1 MNIHEATAQYE
12 AWAARHLTL
21 LPADLDL
28 KHARMAE
35 GRFAFLRATFYRW
48 MQRWEEVCPAL
59 ARAPRVLGIGD
70 LHVENFGT
78 WRDAEGRLVWG
89 INDFDEAHELP
100 YTQDLV
106 RLAASA
112 LIAAQEGRLEIV
124 PHAVCEAILAGYR
137 EALASGGQP
146 FVLEEHHGW
155 LRELAFNVLRD
166 PVRFWKKLED
176 LPTSKKGLSSGLE
189 KLLAKDLP
197 EPRLSYRVVH
207 RVAGLGSLG
216 RPRFVVLADWHGGFV
231 AREAKGILPS
241 ACVWAQGKRAGEATR
256 LPTVWLQAVRC
267 QDPFLRVAG
276 KWLLRR
282 LAPHC
287 SRIELSSLPKK
298 KDEEHLLRAMG
309 WETAN
314 VHLGTRGA
322 AKKISRDLAARPAEW
337 LRDGATKMVDCV
349 GEDWREWKSGQQAP
363 GPANST
369 E

>member
-1 MNIHEATAQYE
+1 MNIHEATAEYE

-21 LPADLDL
+21 FPADLDL
-28 KHARMAE
+28 KHTRMAE
-35 GRFAFLRATFYRW
+35 DPFAFLRATFYRW
-48 MQRWEEVCPAL
+48 MQRWEETCSAL

-89 INDFDEAHELP
+89 INDFDEAFDLP

-106 RLAASA
+106 RLASSA
-112 LIAAQEGRLEIV
+112 LIAAQEGHLEIV

-137 EALASGGQP
+137 ESLACGGRP
-146 FVLEEHHGW
+146 YVLEEHHGW
-155 LRELAFNVLRD
+155 LRGLALNVLRD
-166 PVRFWKKLED
+166 PARFWKKLED
-176 LPTSKKGLSSGLE
+176 LTASKKGLPRAVE
-189 KLLAKDLP
+189 RLLVKDLP
-197 EPRLSYRVVH
+197 EPRLPYRVVH
-207 RVAGLGSLG
+207 RTAGLGSLG
-216 RPRFVVLADWHGGFV
+216 RPLFVVLADWHGGFV

-241 ACVWAQGKRAGEATR
+241 ACVWAQAGRGGRTTR
-256 LPTVWLQAVRC
+256 LPAAWLQAVRC

-287 SRIELSSLPKK
+287 SRIELSSLPKQ
-298 KDEEHLLRAMG
+298 KDEEQLLRAMG

-322 AKKISRDLAARPAEW
+322 AAKIGRDLAARPAHW
-337 LRDGATKMVDCV
+337 LRDAAAKMVDCV
-349 GEDWREWKSGQQAP
+349 TEDWKAWR
-363 GPANST
+363 
-369 E
+369 

>member
-21 LPADLDL
+21 LPVDLDL

-35 GRFAFLRATFYRW
+35 GRFEFLRATFYRW
-48 MQRWEEVCPAL
+48 MQRWEEACPAL
-59 ARAPRVLGIGD
+59 ARAPRVLAIGD
-70 LHVENFGT
+70 LHIENFGT
-78 WRDAEGRLVWG
+78 WRDAEGRLIWG
-89 INDFDEAHELP
+89 INDFDEAYELP

-112 LIAAQEGRLEIV
+112 LVAAHEGHLEIV
-124 PHAVCEAILAGYR
+124 PHAVCEAVLAGYR
-137 EALASGGQP
+137 EALASGGRP

-155 LRELAFNVLRD
+155 LRELAVSELRD
-166 PVRFWKKLED
+166 PVRFWKKFED
-176 LPTSKKGLSSGLE
+176 LPASKKGLPAGVE

-197 EPRLSYRVVH
+197 EPQLPYRVVH

-216 RPRFVVLADWHGGFV
+216 RPRFVALADWHGGFV

-241 ACVWAQGKRAGEATR
+241 ACVWAQGKGAGEATH
-256 LPTVWLQAVRC
+256 LPDVWLGAVRC
-267 QDPFLRVAG
+267 RDPFLRVAG

-322 AKKISRDLAARPAEW
+322 ARKISRDLAARPAEW
-337 LRDGATKMVDCV
+337 LREGAGKMVECV
-349 GEDWREWKSGQQAP
+349 TEDWGEWKG
-363 GPANST
+363 G
-369 E
+369 

>member
-12 AWAARHLTL
+12 AWAAQRLTL

-28 KHARMAE
+28 KHTRMTEA
-35 GRFAFLRATFYRW
+35 RFAFLRATFYRW
-48 MQRWEEVCPAL
+48 IQRWPEACPAL
-59 ARAPRVLGIGD
+59 TRAPRVLGIGD

-112 LIAAQEGRLEIV
+112 LIAAQEGHLEIV
-124 PHAVCEAILAGYR
+124 PHAVCEAIIAGYR

-155 LRELAFNVLRD
+155 LKELALNVLRD
-166 PVRFWKKLED
+166 PVRFWKKLDD
-176 LPTSKKGLSSGLE
+176 LPASKTGLPTGVE

-197 EPRLSYRVVH
+197 ERQLPYRVVH

-256 LPTVWLQAVRC
+256 LAAAWLQAVRC

-282 LAPHC
+282 LGPHC
-287 SRIELSSLPKK
+287 SRIELSLLPKQ

-322 AKKISRDLAARPAEW
+322 AGQISRDLAARPAEW
-337 LRDGATKMVDCV
+337 LRDGAAKMVDCV
-349 GEDWREWKSGQQAP
+349 SKDWREWNSG
-363 GPANST
+363 
-369 E
+369 

>member
-28 KHARMAE
+28 KHSRMAE

-48 MQRWEEVCPAL
+48 MQRWDEACPAL
-59 ARAPRVLGIGD
+59 ARAPRVLGVGD

-78 WRDAEGRLVWG
+78 WRDAEGRLIWG
-89 INDFDEAHELP
+89 INDFDEAIELP
-100 YTQDLV
+100 YTQDLA

-112 LIAAQEGRLEIV
+112 LIAAHEGHLEIV

-137 EALASGGQP
+137 EALASGGQA

-155 LRELAFNVLRD
+155 LRELAVNELRD
-166 PVRFWKKLED
+166 PVLFWKRFED
-176 LPTSKKGLSSGLE
+176 LPTSRKGLTPRLE
-189 KLLAKDLP
+189 KLLSGFLP
-197 EPRLSYRVVH
+197 EPGLKYRVVH

-216 RPRFVVLADWHGGFV
+216 RPRFVVLADWHGGLV
-231 AREAKGILPS
+231 AREVKGILPS
-241 ACVWAQGKRAGEATR
+241 ACNWAQGKPASEAIH
-256 LPTVWLQAVRC
+256 LPDVWLAAVRC
-267 QDPFLRVAG
+267 QDPFLRVARG
-276 KWLLRR
+276 WLLRR

-287 SRIELSSLPKK
+287 SRIELASLPKK

-309 WETAN
+309 WDTAN

-322 AKKISRDLAARPAEW
+322 AAKITRDLAARPAGW
-337 LRDGATKMVDCV
+337 LREGVGKMVECV
-349 GEDWREWKSGQQAP
+349 TEDWQAWR
-363 GPANST
+363 
-369 E
+369 

>member
-1 MNIHEATAQYE
+1 MSVRRIQSVNIHKATAQYE
-12 AWAARHLTL
+12 AWSAKHLTL
-21 LPADLDL
+21 LHAELDL
-28 KHARMAE
+28 KHTRMAE
-35 GRFAFLRATFYRW
+35 DRFAFLRATFYRW
-48 MQRWEEVCPAL
+48 TQHWKEACPAL
-59 ARAPRVLGIGD
+59 AQAPRVLSIGD

-89 INDFDEAHELP
+89 INDFDDAHELP

-112 LIAAQEGRLEIV
+112 LIAAQEGHLSIV
-124 PHAVCEAILAGYR
+124 PHVACEAILAGYR

-155 LRELAFNVLRD
+155 LRKLAFSVLRD
-166 PVRFWKKLED
+166 PVRFWKKLDD
-176 LPTSKKGLSSGLE
+176 LPASKNGLPKGVE

-197 EPRLSYRVVH
+197 EPKLPYRVVR

-216 RPRFVVLADWHGGFV
+216 RPRFIVLADWQGGLV
-231 AREAKGILPS
+231 AREAKRILPS
-241 ACVWAQGKRAGEATR
+241 ACVWAQGKRAGGASR
-256 LPTVWLQAVRC
+256 LPEVWLQAVRC

-337 LRDGATKMVDCV
+337 LRDGAAKMVDCAD
-349 GEDWREWKSGQQAP
+349 EDWREWKSG
-363 GPANST
+363 
-369 E
+369 